1 MIFDMSATAKSCVST
16 VIPAMRY
23 RDAPAAIEWLCRAL
37 GFERR
42 AVYLA
47 DEKTVAHAEL
57 TFGNG
62 MIMIGSVTNGTPYS
76 DLVRQ
81 PGDVGGETQSPYLVV
96 ADCAAVYER
105 AKAAGAEMVFDLEEK
120 DYGGKGF
127 TCRDIEGHVWSVGEY
142 DPWEQ
147 PPQGEATAA

>member
-1 MIFDMSATAKSCVST
+1 MSEFAKSSGST
-16 VIPAMRY
+16 VVPGLRY
-23 RDAPAAIEWLCRAL
+23 RDALAAIDWLCTAL

-47 DEKTVAHAEL
+47 DDGKTVMHAQL
-57 TFGNG
+57 TLGNG

-81 PGDVGGETQSPYLVV
+81 PDDVGGETQSPYLVV

-105 AKAAGAEMVFDLEEK
+105 AKAAGAEMILDLEEK
-120 DYGGKGF
+120 EYGGKGF
-127 TCRDIEGHVWSVGEY
+127 TCRDIERHVWSVGDY
-142 DPWEQ
+142 DPWAQ
-147 PPQGEATAA
+147 SEA

>member
-1 MIFDMSATAKSCVST
+1 MSGYAKACTST

-23 RDAPAAIEWLCRAL
+23 RDALAAIDWLCRVL

-42 AVYLA
+42 AVYVGK
-47 DEKTVAHAEL
+47 DGKTVEHAEL

-76 DLVRQ
+76 DLVKQ
-81 PGDVGGETQSPYLVV
+81 PGDVGAETQSPYLVV
-96 ADCAAVYER
+96 SDCTAIYER
-105 AKAAGAEMVFDLEEK
+105 AKAVGAEMVFELEDK
-120 DYGGKGF
+120 GYGGKGF
-127 TCRDIEGHVWSVGEY
+127 TCRDPEGHVWSVGDY

-147 PPQGEATAA
+147 PAPG